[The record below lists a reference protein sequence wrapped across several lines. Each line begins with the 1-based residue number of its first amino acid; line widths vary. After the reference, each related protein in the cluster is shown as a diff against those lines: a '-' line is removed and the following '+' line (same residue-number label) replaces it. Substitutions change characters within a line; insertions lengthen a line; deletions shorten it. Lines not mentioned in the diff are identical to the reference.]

1 MFWLALGLIA
11 LAAVALRAAWLHSF
25 PLSPDEGIHLIWL
38 RLLAAGYRPYSEVYI
53 TYPPLYPMAIAALW
67 QFWPTE
73 EAQRWFSVAYTL
85 FGATGIAL
93 LGRKFGGPVVGVAAA
108 ALTLFSPV
116 LLEPSVAILGEFPA
130 VAWSVW
136 AIWLAW
142 LAKAPPST
150 SPFWTRATG
159 RRLLLSLSG
168 LCLAASLL
176 TKLLL
181 PFVVVL
187 IPLLLIVDSQ
197 SQADA
202 RSTAFPPANF
212 RLNLT
217 KTKLIDLLVWGL
229 ALLLPGLILLSVYD
243 IGPLFEQVV
252 DQRLRAR
259 TVYEADESF
268 WPPRYERATQFWQ
281 EDAALVILGVAGIGL
296 AWRRR
301 LPGLWLL
308 LAWLALALAMLAIHN
323 PIRYK
328 HFLILIPPLAI
339 FGGVTIDFI
348 AANLKAQFFTSNT
361 SDRHLNVQAKR
372 SSPETVS
379 SLSAKSAGHFSA
391 SCGHETNRR
400 AKAIAVA
407 GVILLLALYLWQ
419 IPAALSLWQVRAAL
433 PQPPPDEVEALAFI
447 TAVTAPDDCLIS
459 DDMQLLYWSGRLT
472 PPELAEVSTNR
483 LKSGALTLPELV
495 RISDTYNCQL
505 VAAVSN
511 RLPQYLPAYMDW
523 VKQKYLGRFHYG
535 EDDLYFAKIDTDPNP
550 ATPLW
555 ADFAGQIIFHGYTLP
570 PEATA
575 PGDRLPLTLVWQAQ
589 DAPDADYA
597 IFVQLRDA
605 QNNIL
610 AGADH
615 QPYLGLLPT
624 STWPAGA
631 VIQEVTWLELPAE
644 LPAGQYRLYTGL
656 YRPATLERL
665 PLINDSSGENALILG
680 PVVVE

>member
-1 MFWLALGLIA
+1 MA
-11 LAAVALRAAWLHSF
+11 LAAIALRAGLLRSF

-38 RLLAAGYRPYSEVYI
+38 RLLAAGYRPYSEIYI
-53 TYPPLYPMAIAALW
+53 TYPPLYPMAIAAVW

-73 EAQRWFSVAYTL
+73 EAQRWFSVAYAL

-93 LGRKFGGPVVGVAAA
+93 LGRKFGGAVVGVAAA

-116 LLEPSVAILGEFPA
+116 LFEPSVAILGEFPA

-142 LAKAPPST
+142 LGKEPPPNK
-150 SPFWTRATG
+150 PFWAGSSG

-181 PFVVVL
+181 PFVAVL
-187 IPLLLIVDSQ
+187 IPLILIVDHQSQ
-197 SQADA
+197 S
-202 RSTAFPPANF
+202 RSGAPYSPLSTL
-212 RLNLT
+212 RLSLT
-217 KTKLIDLLVWGL
+217 KSKLVDLIGWGL
-229 ALLLPGLILLSVYD
+229 ALLIPSLILLSVYD
-243 IGPLFEQVV
+243 VGPLFQQVV
-252 DQRLRAR
+252 DQRLKAR
-259 TVYEADESF
+259 TAYEADVSF
-268 WPPRYERATQFWQ
+268 WPPRYARSIQFFQ
-281 EDAALVILGVAGIGL
+281 EDAALVILGVVGIGL

-301 LPGLWLL
+301 LPGVWLM
-308 LAWLALALAMLAIHN
+308 LAWLALALAMLAVHN

-328 HFLILIPPLAI
+328 HFLILIPILAI
-339 FGGVTIDFI
+339 FGGVAIDSI
-348 AANLKAQFFTSNT
+348 LASLKAQFFTPNAAPAANNGHSK
-361 SDRHLNVQAKR
+361 VIA
-372 SSPETVS
+372 
-379 SLSAKSAGHFSA
+379 AAGL
-391 SCGHETNRR
+391 
-400 AKAIAVA
+400 
-407 GVILLLALYLWQ
+407 ILLITLYLWQ
-419 IPAALSLWQVRAAL
+419 IPAALRLWQAKAAV

-447 TAVTAPDDCLIS
+447 SQVTAPADCLIS

-483 LKSGALTLPELV
+483 LKSGALTLAELV
-495 RISDTYNCQL
+495 AISDAYDCQL

-511 RLPQYLPAYMDW
+511 RLPQYLPDYMEW
-523 VKQKYLGRFHYG
+523 VKRKYLGRFHYG

-555 ADFAGQIIFHGYTLP
+555 ADFAGQVIFHGYTLP
-570 PEATA
+570 SGPAA
-575 PGDRLPLTLVWQAQ
+575 PGDRLPLTLIWQAQ
-589 DAPDADYA
+589 AAVEADYA

-610 AGADH
+610 ASADH

-631 VIQEVTWLELPAE
+631 VIQEVTWMELPVD
-644 LPAGQYRLYTGL
+644 LPAGQYHLYVGL
-656 YRPATLERL
+656 YRPDTLERVAL
-665 PLINDSSGENALILG
+665 TNDSSGENALILG
-680 PVVVE
+680 PVTVK